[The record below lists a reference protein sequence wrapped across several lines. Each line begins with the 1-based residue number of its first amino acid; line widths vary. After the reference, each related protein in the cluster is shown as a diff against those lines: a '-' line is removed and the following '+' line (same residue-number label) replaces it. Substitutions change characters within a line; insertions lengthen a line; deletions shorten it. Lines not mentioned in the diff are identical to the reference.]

1 MHKSISYIT
10 FLTNLNYLFI
20 GADEKLNNNLLNVF
34 GAIYA
39 S

>member
-10 FLTNLNYLFI
+10 FLTNLNYLII
-20 GADEKLNNNLLNVF
+20 GMDVQLNNNLLGVF

>member
-1 MHKSISYIT
+1 MYKSISCIT
-10 FLTNLNYLFI
+10 FLTNLNYLTI
-20 GADEKLNNNLLNVF
+20 GVDVKLNNNLLGVF